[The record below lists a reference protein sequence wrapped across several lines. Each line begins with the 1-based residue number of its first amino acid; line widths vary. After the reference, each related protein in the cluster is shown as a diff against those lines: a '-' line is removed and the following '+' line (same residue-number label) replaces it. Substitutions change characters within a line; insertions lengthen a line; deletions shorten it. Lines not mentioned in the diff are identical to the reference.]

1 MVFYICSN
9 SLSLFLPLS
18 FCDYN
23 FLFCYLEIAGELYND
38 IIYWVGIRV
47 VINVHASLHLK
58 SLPPSPSLLSLPP
71 SPSPSLLSLSFKAA
85 NHIRRYLDLDESVLL
100 ESAADADRGIY
111 MYAYWRSFLH
121 ILCSIFHTLYFRL
134 SYLMFLFHSF
144 FYSFILSFIH
154 YIVCLFVLS

>member
-9 SLSLFLPLS
+9 SLSLS

-23 FLFCYLEIAGELYND
+23 FLFCYLEIIGELYND

-71 SPSPSLLSLSFKAA
+71 PPPSSLFLLRLL
-85 NHIRRYLDLDESVLL
+85 IILDVILILMSQYYWSQLL
-100 ESAADADRGIY
+100 MLIEVYTCTHTGAHFFIF
-111 MYAYWRSFLH
+111 YAPYFIPCISD
-121 ILCSIFHTLYFRL
+121 FHT
-134 SYLMFLFHSF
+134 
-144 FYSFILSFIH
+144 
-154 YIVCLFVLS
+154 